1 MILSKLNPIA
11 PFLIE
16 FNQPF
21 AKVAVIRKNKTK
33 GDKNRKKKM
42 KKKKSGPTCRECEVL
57 CPLNK

>member
-11 PFLIE
+11 PLLIE

-21 AKVAVIRKNKTK
+21 AKIAVIRKNKKK

-42 KKKKSGPTCRECEVL
+42 KKIFRHAEYESARRD
-57 CPLNK
+57 

>member
-42 KKKKSGPTCRECEVL
+42 KKNGPTCKGCEVL
-57 CPLNK
+57 CPLNR